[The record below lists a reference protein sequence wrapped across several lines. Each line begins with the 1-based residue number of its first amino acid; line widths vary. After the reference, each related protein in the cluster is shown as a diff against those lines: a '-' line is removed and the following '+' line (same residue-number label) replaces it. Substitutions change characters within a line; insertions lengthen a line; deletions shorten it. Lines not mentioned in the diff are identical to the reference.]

1 MPSWIQGS
9 GEGEVKNVSAKSAT
23 SFFVVA
29 RRIRKNKMAIFGT
42 YTIIFFVVLAIFAP
56 WIVPY
61 NPVKQDY
68 TVSLQNPSW
77 SHPFG
82 TDIYGRDVLSRVMYG
97 ARISLSIAFVAVLF
111 SVLIGALLGSIAGYF
126 GGFWD
131 ELIMRTFDILL
142 AFPDILLAIAIV
154 AILGPGAVNI
164 GIAIAV
170 YSIPQFARVARATV
184 VYVKNNEYV
193 EAARSIGEGKWAILF
208 RYVLPN
214 SIAPITIQAT
224 LRMATAILSIAG
236 LGFLGLGV
244 KPPTPEWGSDLS
256 LAMTYIQ
263 VAPYL
268 GIFPGLAVFLVT
280 MGFNYFG
287 DGLNDALNPK
297 LKDR

>member
-1 MPSWIQGS
+1 MSTKRA
-9 GEGEVKNVSAKSAT
+9 E
-23 SFFVVA
+23 SFFTIT
-29 RRIRKNKMAIFGT
+29 RRIKKNKMAIFGT
-42 YTIIFFVVLAIFAP
+42 YIVLAFVAIAIFAP
-56 WIVPY
+56 WISPY
-61 NPVKQDY
+61 NPTAQNY
-68 TVSLQNPSW
+68 TVSLQGPTW

-82 TDIYGRDVLSRVMYG
+82 TDIYGRDVLSRVIYG
-97 ARISLSIAFVAVLF
+97 ARTSLGISFIAVLA
-111 SVLIGALLGSIAGYF
+111 SVITGTILGAIAGYF
-126 GGFWD
+126 GGVLD
-131 ELIMRTFDILL
+131 ELIMRTFDVFL
-142 AFPDILLAIAIV
+142 AFPTILLAIAIM

-164 GIAIAV
+164 AIAIAV
-170 YSIPQFARVARATV
+170 YSIPQFARVSRSTV
-184 VYVKNNEYV
+184 VSVKANEYV
-193 EAARSIGEGKWAILF
+193 EAARSIGEERWAILLK
-208 RYVLPN
+208 YVLPN
-214 SIAPITIQAT
+214 SIAPIIIQAT

-244 KPPTPEWGSDLS
+244 QPPTPEWGSDLS